1 MHKCLK
7 EAEKILNE
15 YLDTIAK
22 DTSKKFYETR
32 IMKFFNEHMSL
43 QEKPL
48 KAISFYDI
56 DSFIKEL
63 KVSNSERLNY
73 YYACKGFFSYTYY
86 NEITVDVM
94 KGVDKP
100 IVQINKATYM
110 DNKDILKFIE
120 FTMDSSQPLIERL
133 LIGFFI
139 YTGLSRQYIAKLT
152 HHQIN
157 IDSPQYMLHFDTGK
171 DGEVYVP
178 LKQELI
184 QLINELKQSQKE
196 VVKRY
201 ERVFKNY
208 GENYISTKIAE
219 LSKRIVGKKYKPTD
233 FSSTFIRNAI
243 LAGNDIYTIR
253 NIVLESI
260 GTIEKHFPEQYDVLE
275 TQKKLLES
283 LYKV

>member
-171 DGEVYVP
+171 DGRS
-178 LKQELI
+178 I
-184 QLINELKQSQKE
+184 CT
-196 VVKRY
+196 
-201 ERVFKNY
+201 FKTRTY
-208 GENYISTKIAE
+208 PI
-219 LSKRIVGKKYKPTD
+219 D
-233 FSSTFIRNAI
+233 
-243 LAGNDIYTIR
+243 
-253 NIVLESI
+253 
-260 GTIEKHFPEQYDVLE
+260 
-275 TQKKLLES
+275 
-283 LYKV
+283 